1 MDYPVVEATLAVL
14 EVTLFPVLRRAGQAC
29 VERACSAVACCL
41 TDCLL
46 ARSTIIITKDTQLP
60 RQITVQLSLRIS
72 AWPTIP
78 LAAEAAQHTLTV
90 YTGRFPVFSSP
101 NMGFHLC
108 QRLFTRTMM
117 MKRGMADLPRRA
129 QVGRSSL
136 LTLRIVLLQFSEEQV
151 KKMTMEVVVVELQL
165 RQLRLT
171 ES

>member
-1 MDYPVVEATLAVL
+1 MVGATLAVR

-78 LAAEAAQHTLTV
+78 LAGEAAQHTLTV
-90 YTGRFPVFSSP
+90 YTGRFPVFNSP

-108 QRLFTRTMM
+108 QRLFTTTTMTKLRM
-117 MKRGMADLPRRA
+117 VDLRRV

-136 LTLRIVLLQFSEEQV
+136 LTLRIALLQYSEEQV
-151 KKMTMEVVVVELQL
+151 KIMTMAVVVVELQL
-165 RQLRLT
+165 RQLHLM